1 MNNIRYYRLHKKISK
16 YMLVKQTGL
25 TYKTISNAED
35 CCTDVK
41 ISTLRRIADALGVGV
56 EDLVEDME

>member
-1 MNNIRYYRLHKKISK
+1 MISK
-16 YMLVKQTGL
+16 YMLAKQTGL

-41 ISTLRRIADALGVGV
+41 ISTLRRIADALGVGI